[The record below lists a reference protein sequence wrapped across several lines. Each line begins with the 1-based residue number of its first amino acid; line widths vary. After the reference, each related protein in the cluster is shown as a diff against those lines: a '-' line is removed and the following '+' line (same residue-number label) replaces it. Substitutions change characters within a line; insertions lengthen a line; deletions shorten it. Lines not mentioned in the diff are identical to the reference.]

1 MIKRSLQKKRHS
13 LLLSTPVSEKSWFS
27 FQFSVPEEIWAA
39 IALQQEET
47 KWNSLARVTNINT
60 FIVAISLRILTWG
73 KSTFNFHC
81 DSVSGKVAVFQL
93 PEVEMDVMEILPGT
107 KFQREQHRMSP
118 CICSSCFRLWSGLQS
133 STAVLRGEELEALLE
148 HQIVVAG
155 ALSRLHWSDHL
166 SFPRKSEVDF
176 VL

>member
-13 LLLSTPVSEKSWFS
+13 SASTPVFEKSWFS

-39 IALQQEET
+39 IALEREET

-60 FIVAISLRILTWG
+60 FIVAIFLRILTWG

-81 DSVSGKVAVFQL
+81 DSVLGKVAIFQL
-93 PEVEMDVMEILPGT
+93 PEVKMDVMEILRGT
-107 KFQREQHRMSP
+107 KFQWEQHRMSP

-133 STAVLRGEELEALLE
+133 STAVLCGEELEALLE

-155 ALSRLHWSDHL
+155 ALSHLQWSDHL
-166 SFPRKSEVDF
+166 SFPRKSEVGF